1 MNPIL
6 SFTIIM
12 LIWTIGD
19 YIAKKTKSLIS
30 SMLVASIIFIVGFKT
45 NIFPEDLLTSSSLL
59 ALGNTVVAFVIIH
72 IGTMISIDEFK
83 KQWKTF
89 VIGIAAV
96 CGIAI
101 SLFLIGSFFKDVNYV
116 IASIAGISG
125 STISVIIVQEEAL
138 ALGLVSVAV
147 LPALISAFQGVIGF
161 PLTSIILRKE
171 AKRLQEEYKAGN
183 LQTEYEISEETED
196 KTILPEALQTT
207 AGTLFSVGVVALI
220 AYYINQF
227 SGGVLNTFVV
237 ALILGVLLR
246 TTGVFK
252 KNILNGI
259 DAYGLMMLA
268 ILIIIFAPLAT
279 ISVDQLIELILPLS
293 VAFVVGVLGNMLF
306 SAIVGKLLGYS
317 MAMSVAIGLTS
328 LYGFPGTMVLSQEAA
343 KSVGENQ
350 EEIQAIENQI
360 LPKMIIAGFSTV
372 TITSVVLTGI
382 LVSYF
387 YY

>member
-1 MNPIL
+1 
-6 SFTIIM
+6 
-12 LIWTIGD
+12 
-19 YIAKKTKSLIS
+19 
-30 SMLVASIIFIVGFKT
+30 MLVASIIFIVGFKT

-196 KTILPEALQTT
+196 KTILPEA
-207 AGTLFSVGVVALI
+207 
-220 AYYINQF
+220 Y
-227 SGGVLNTFVV
+227 
-237 ALILGVLLR
+237 
-246 TTGVFK
+246 
-252 KNILNGI
+252 
-259 DAYGLMMLA
+259 
-268 ILIIIFAPLAT
+268 
-279 ISVDQLIELILPLS
+279 
-293 VAFVVGVLGNMLF
+293 
-306 SAIVGKLLGYS
+306 KLLQ
-317 MAMSVAIGLTS
+317 GL
-328 LYGFPGTMVLSQEAA
+328 
-343 KSVGENQ
+343 
-350 EEIQAIENQI
+350 
-360 LPKMIIAGFSTV
+360 
-372 TITSVVLTGI
+372 
-382 LVSYF
+382 YF
-387 YY
+387 Q

>member
-1 MNPIL
+1 M
-6 SFTIIM
+6 
-12 LIWTIGD
+12 
-19 YIAKKTKSLIS
+19 
-30 SMLVASIIFIVGFKT
+30 
-45 NIFPEDLLTSSSLL
+45 
-59 ALGNTVVAFVIIH
+59 
-72 IGTMISIDEFK
+72 
-83 KQWKTF
+83 
-89 VIGIAAV
+89 
-96 CGIAI
+96 
-101 SLFLIGSFFKDVNYV
+101 
-116 IASIAGISG
+116 
-125 STISVIIVQEEAL
+125 
-138 ALGLVSVAV
+138 
-147 LPALISAFQGVIGF
+147 
-161 PLTSIILRKE
+161 
-171 AKRLQEEYKAGN
+171 
-183 LQTEYEISEETED
+183 
-196 KTILPEALQTT
+196 
-207 AGTLFSVGVVALI
+207 
-220 AYYINQF
+220 
-227 SGGVLNTFVV
+227 LNTFVV

-350 EEIQAIENQI
+350 EEIQAVENQI

-382 LVSYF
+382 LVGYF